1 MGADRHEKIRQRA
14 YEIWEREGRPEG
26 QHERHWHQ
34 ALDEL
39 GRDES
44 DPQGDAVPETVY
56 GTDVSGETASPAEAR
71 KHGKGRVAKGDVLA
85 EETLAIKTGIT
96 GDEAERLID
105 RSGGD
110 LDAAEQEAR
119 FEAARNR

>member
-1 MGADRHEKIRQRA
+1 
-14 YEIWEREGRPEG
+14 
-26 QHERHWHQ
+26 
-34 ALDEL
+34 
-39 GRDES
+39 
-44 DPQGDAVPETVY
+44 
-56 GTDVSGETASPAEAR
+56 
-71 KHGKGRVAKGDVLA
+71 VAKGDVLA